1 MAPSAASGPAPADS
15 WRRRARG
22 ARRRL
27 RRLVLRRRRLLA
39 AMLVAG
45 AAGLALRVVT
55 PAPAPTAQVLVAAR
69 DLPAGAV
76 LTGADVTVADYPTAT
91 VPDGLLGEPVGR
103 TLAGPMR
110 RGEPVT
116 DRRVVGAALTAGY
129 PGLVAMPVRIPDA
142 ASVALLQV
150 GDRISLVSAGPRTGT
165 ARVLVSDAAVL
176 ALPGQADRSLPGRLV
191 LVAVAPEAV
200 TALSEAAAR
209 GFLSLTISG

>member
-55 PAPAPTAQVLVAAR
+55 LLRPTAQVLVAAR

-110 RGEPVT
+110 REEPVT